1 MLCFCLFVYLFVYF
15 LVSLFQLNVD
25 TLISYCKKK
34 KKIKIVTF
42 FNLHYIEMVNKCF
55 PWEKQQILLSIISLE
70 YFDYCDSRWRF
81 CCYAQLITEYAYIS
95 WGTKSD
101 HLCASGS
108 CLQVGWIPTHVFM
121 YLHTCR
127 HTDLH
132 THTGWVIDQHSLLY
146 QSVDRQGLT
155 GSLIHETGYG
165 GITCTYTNAQYHM

>member
-1 MLCFCLFVYLFVYF
+1 MFFVCLFIYLF
-15 LVSLFQLNVD
+15 
-25 TLISYCKKK
+25 ISWFHFFSWMWIHWYHIVKKK
-34 KKIKIVTF
+34 DKNCDF
-42 FNLHYIEMVNKCF
+42 FNLHYNEMVNKCF

-81 CCYAQLITEYAYIS
+81 CCYAQFTEYACIS

-101 HLCASGS
+101 RPCASGS

-165 GITCTYTNAQYHM
+165 GITCTYTNAQYHMQVHR